1 MQGAGLGAFSSNLLI
16 FFGLLSLLT
25 AAVFIVG
32 QGHYKR
38 LLAYSSVEHM
48 GILALGTGLGGIAAQ
63 GAMLHAVCH
72 SLTKCMLFLLAGN
85 ILTRYHTFS
94 SYDIRGLRWTMPVT
108 GALWTVGFLAVA
120 GSPPFGIFVSEFLI
134 LKGMFAAGHPWL
146 AAIYLTAL
154 AVIFVGMSVAV
165 LRMVQ
170 GNRPYD
176 IPESSREA
184 LWSVLPPLVL
194 ALAVLCL
201 GIYVPDWLWDFLRK
215 GAALVGG

>member
-1 MQGAGLGAFSSNLLI
+1 
-16 FFGLLSLLT
+16 
-25 AAVFIVG
+25 
-32 QGHYKR
+32 
-38 LLAYSSVEHM
+38 
-48 GILALGTGLGGIAAQ
+48 
-63 GAMLHAVCH
+63 
-72 SLTKCMLFLLAGN
+72 
-85 ILTRYHTFS
+85 
-94 SYDIRGLRWTMPVT
+94 
-108 GALWTVGFLAVA
+108 
-120 GSPPFGIFVSEFLI
+120 
-134 LKGMFAAGHPWL
+134 
-146 AAIYLTAL
+146 
-154 AVIFVGMSVAV
+154 MSVAV